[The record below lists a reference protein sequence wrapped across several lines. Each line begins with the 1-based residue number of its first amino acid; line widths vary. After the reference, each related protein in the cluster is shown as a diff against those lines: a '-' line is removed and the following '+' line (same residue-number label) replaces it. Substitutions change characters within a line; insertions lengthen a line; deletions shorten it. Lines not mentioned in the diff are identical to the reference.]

1 MGKRQIIKH
10 WLTHFLV
17 LTLILFIVFWVREI
31 GDITVV
37 IFGTLIYLPFVFI
50 LTVTNIALVVIGLQ
64 YFKTSSYKLI
74 PVLFTTTLLTGWYC
88 FKSGQI
94 KIHFWEINQTEFI
107 IFNIILVIL
116 NLTTVYMTARRKIE
130 VNT

>member
-1 MGKRQIIKH
+1 MEKKQIIKH

-31 GDITVV
+31 GDMTVV

-50 LTVTNIALVVIGLQ
+50 LTVTNIALVAIGLQ

-74 PVLFTTTLLTGWYC
+74 PVLFSTTLLTGWYC
-88 FKSGQI
+88 F
-94 KIHFWEINQTEFI
+94 
-107 IFNIILVIL
+107 
-116 NLTTVYMTARRKIE
+116 
-130 VNT
+130 